1 MVKQSTILQKRFF
14 CLPFNECGFSYKIFS
29 HTWLAISSVD
39 FFFVHGI
46 TIIFIQILIN
56 IVIVI
61 IIIIIIIINTKK
73 L

>member
-1 MVKQSTILQKRFF
+1 MIKQSTILQKRFF
-14 CLPFNECGFSYKIFS
+14 LPFNECDFSYKIFS

-39 FFFVHGI
+39 FFVHGI

-61 IIIIIIIINTKK
+61 VIIIIINTKK